1 MKTPY
6 AVIMA
11 GGRGER
17 LWPLSTDERPKQFL
31 KLVGERTMLQET
43 AARVAPLVPWEKTL
57 VVVGKEHSHLVA
69 EQLPD
74 LPSRNILAEPM
85 GRGTAPCV
93 GLAALYVSRI
103 DPAGVIVALPADHV
117 IKDEKR
123 FLALLEDA
131 VAIASEGKYLVTLG
145 IPPTFPATGYGY
157 IRASRPCAAHAGERE
172 TTALAV
178 ERFTEKPDRA
188 IAERFLNEG
197 GYYWNSGMFIW
208 RADAILREI
217 EEHMPALHRGLE
229 EIAQHLGR
237 LDEDAVI
244 REVYSRQESLSID
257 HGVMEKS
264 RHACVLPTGD
274 IGWSDVGDWSA
285 LDAVSDR
292 DETGNVVLARHVGV
306 DTRDTTVVSVTKR
319 MIATIGVHDFVIVD
333 TDDALLVMGKG
344 HAQEL
349 KKVLPLLKEVGE
361 EHAK

>member
-1 MKTPY
+1 VKTPY

-43 AARVAPLVPWEKTL
+43 AARVAPLVPWEKIL
-57 VVVGKEHSHLVA
+57 VVVGKEHAHLVA

-103 DPAGVIVALPADHV
+103 DPAGVMVALPADHV

-131 VAIASEGKYLVTLG
+131 VAIASEGNYLVTLG

-157 IRASRPCAAHAGERE
+157 IRALRPCQNATGGAEAG
-172 TTALAV
+172 ALVV

-188 IAERFLNEG
+188 TAERFLNEG
-197 GYYWNSGMFIW
+197 GYSWNSGMFIW
-208 RADAILREI
+208 RADTILREI

-229 EIAQHLGR
+229 EIAQHLGGP
-237 LDEDAVI
+237 DEDLVI
-244 REVYSRQESLSID
+244 REAYSHQESLSID

-264 RHACVLPTGD
+264 RHAWVLPTGN
-274 IGWSDVGDWSA
+274 IGWSDVGDWAA
-285 LDAVSDR
+285 LESVLPK
-292 DETGNVVLARHVGV
+292 DEKGNVVLADHRGV
-306 DTRDTTVVSVTKR
+306 DTHNTTVVSDGTRTIV
-319 MIATIGVHDFVIVD
+319 TIGVRDLVIVD
-333 TDDALLVMGKG
+333 TSEALLVMDRSR
-344 HAQEL
+344 AQDV
-349 KKVLPLLKEVGE
+349 KKIRNVPNGGR
-361 EHAK
+361 

>member
-1 MKTPY
+1 MKTPH

-103 DPAGVIVALPADHV
+103 DPAGVMVALPADHV

-131 VAIASEGKYLVTLG
+131 VAIASEGNYLVTLG

-157 IRASRPCAAHAGERE
+157 IRALRPCQNATGGAEAG
-172 TTALAV
+172 ALVV

-188 IAERFLNEG
+188 TAERFLNEG
-197 GYYWNSGMFIW
+197 GYSWNSGMFIW
-208 RADAILREI
+208 RADTILREI

-229 EIAQHLGR
+229 EIAQHLGGP
-237 LDEDAVI
+237 DEDLVI
-244 REVYSRQESLSID
+244 REAYSHQESLSID

-264 RHACVLPTGD
+264 RHAWVLPTGN
-274 IGWSDVGDWSA
+274 IGWSDVGDWAA
-285 LDAVSDR
+285 LESVLPK
-292 DETGNVVLARHVGV
+292 DEKGNVVLADHRGI
-306 DTRDTTVVSVTKR
+306 DTRGTTVVSDRTRQVV
-319 MIATIGVHDFVIVD
+319 TIGVRDLVIVD
-333 TDDALLVMGKG
+333 TSEALLVMDRSR
-344 HAQEL
+344 AQDV
-349 KKVLPLLKEVGE
+349 KKIRNVPNGGR
-361 EHAK
+361 